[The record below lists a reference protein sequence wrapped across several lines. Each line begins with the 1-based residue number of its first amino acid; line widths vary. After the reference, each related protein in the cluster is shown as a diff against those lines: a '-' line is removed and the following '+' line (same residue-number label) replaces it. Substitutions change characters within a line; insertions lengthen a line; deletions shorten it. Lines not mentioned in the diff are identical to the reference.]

1 MSAIEETI
9 AAIQAL
15 IQQLQQSGGTAG
27 NAANK
32 AEQGRALATSVGA
45 QVSIRQF
52 AQLQDG
58 LGQVQGQIGALT
70 ERVRQL
76 LTQAKTIHG
85 G

>member
-15 IQQLQQSGGTAG
+15 IQQLQQSASTAG
-27 NAANK
+27 NAAK
-32 AEQGRALATSVGA
+32 SAEQGRGLATSVGA
-45 QVSIRQF
+45 QTSIQQF
-52 AQLQDG
+52 TQLQDG
-58 LGQVQGQIGALT
+58 LNQVQGQIGALT

-76 LTQAKTIHG
+76 LTQAKVIHG